1 MLHVLNENT
10 IDKSRITPRME
21 EFANSVTLKKIPPGP
36 LKPTGHK
43 MFRWKKDFP
52 GVMRPRSFEQKTSYR
67 YRLVHN
73 NDYIFEI
80 ARYDVYGDPE
90 DENTPVHTSW
100 AATLHNREWDSTLAG
115 NPELSIGQ
123 SADWNPSLA
132 TFFPGHSP
140 SADRGPDPGVVDFLS
155 TVEMV
160 TAFADDL
167 KKEAPHLR
175 R

>member
-1 MLHVLNENT
+1 MLHVSNENT
-10 IDKSRITPRME
+10 IDKSRITPQME

-36 LKPTGHK
+36 LKPTGDK

-52 GVMRPRSFEQKTSYR
+52 GVMRPKSFEQKTSYR
-67 YRLVHN
+67 YRLIHN
-73 NDYIFEI
+73 NDYVFEL
-80 ARYDVYGDPE
+80 ARYDVYGDPKDE
-90 DENTPVHTSW
+90 DLPVHTSW
-100 AATLHNREWDSTLAG
+100 AVSLYNREWDSTLAG
-115 NPELSIGQ
+115 NAELSIGQ
-123 SADWNPSLA
+123 SADWNPGLR
-132 TFFPGHSP
+132 TFFPSHG
-140 SADRGPDPGVVDFLS
+140 SADKGPDPGVVDFLS